1 MYISLAT
8 RCGFADDIVYN
19 SVGAGFCLRPNTRT
33 NGTNYRNNRVIYQ
46 NISLAPTRGRQYW
59 FMPKFTE
66 KLIHSKKLK
75 ISKIRIDKIFIV

>member
-1 MYISLAT
+1 MCVSLAT
-8 RCGFADDIVYN
+8 RCGFADDMYIILY
-19 SVGAGFCLRPNTRT
+19 GRPDRPNIQT

-66 KLIHSKKLK
+66 KLIHSKTVKFPKFGLTK
-75 ISKIRIDKIFIV
+75 FL